1 MVCNKLLMRL
11 LVSACLMLVIVSPYA
26 LIGWR
31 HTGLVD
37 GSLAEVESVSF
48 DEGSSNT
55 IQGSIRY
62 MDDGPVAG
70 AEIAV
75 TTNEGIFKG
84 VSGADGG
91 FVVNCYRRVVERIDI
106 GVSGC
111 AANRDFGSWWLLAHG
126 GITIPEGK
134 SLRISLRLR
143 T

>member
-1 MVCNKLLMRL
+1 MVCNKLLLRL
-11 LVSACLMLVIVSPYA
+11 LALACLILVIVSPYA

-37 GSLAEVESVSF
+37 GLLAEIESVSF

-62 MDDGPVAG
+62 MDGGPVAG

-91 FVVNCYRRVVERIDI
+91 FVISCYRRVVERIDV

-111 AANRDFGSWWLLAHG
+111 SASRDFGSWCILAHG
-126 GITIPEGK
+126 GLAIPEGK
-134 SLRISLRLR
+134 SLRISLRLK